1 MKSRERKH
9 ERSWRIFRA
18 GDARKCAFSEL
29 KVHGGAKVALW
40 LCVSVGLG
48 AGPELLEAT
57 IWYLDIYH
65 WVSYKLPFFQKVMT
79 TKPPSRRFL
88 HHRGITKQPLGL
100 KPNCILCSRSALDEA
115 LALYNSELETP
126 VGMLLKTSVQ
136 TGSGP
141 ALIRGKSTFAAEV
154 LLYQV
159 KNL

>member
-1 MKSRERKH
+1 MRE
-9 ERSWRIFRA
+9 A
-18 GDARKCAFSEL
+18 GGYLELEMQENVHFQSSSARRCKGSP
-29 KVHGGAKVALW
+29 VA
-40 LCVSVGLG
+40 LCVSGTGSRSWAARSHHLIFGHLSLG
-48 AGPELLEAT
+48 VLQT
-57 IWYLDIYH
+57 
-65 WVSYKLPFFQKVMT
+65 PFFQKVMT

-88 HHRGITKQPLGL
+88 HHRGITKQPLGF

-115 LALYNSELETP
+115 LALYNSKLETP

-141 ALIRGKSTFAAEV
+141 ALIRRKSTFAAEI